1 MRVEEEY
8 FKKNGDYKA
17 YYTDHV
23 SQTLVRNETE
33 FINAVERLF
42 KDMNEDWS
50 LSGIKDGIY
59 HIRSWVAVDVVS
71 ELREMGDSGL
81 EPKR

>member
-1 MRVEEEY
+1 M
-8 FKKNGDYKA
+8 
-17 YYTDHV
+17 
-23 SQTLVRNETE
+23 
-33 FINAVERLF
+33 NAVERLF